1 MNEMLSKAGIAYIV
15 GRVLD
20 NALDA
25 AKEKELS
32 PDDDFLSGKMLAY
45 YEVLDTIKNELIAR
59 NEDLKE
65 YHLDMMLER
74 LVH

>member
-65 YHLDMMLER
+65 YHLDMMLEQ